1 MKKRKAAT
9 DPPPPPPFSQEE
21 VIAAALAGDV
31 EQLRAYMDAPS
42 ARRSKRGRWLDAA
55 HSGGCCG
62 LRPLDAAVLSN
73 SPAAIKLLAEHV
85 DVSTPKASGL
95 KQAELRLTFQNV
107 PTAQGHT
114 VRARL
119 LPAAL
124 LRCI

>member
-85 DVSTPKASGL
+85 MSASQRHLVSSKPSCGSHSKMCQRPRGT
-95 KQAELRLTFQNV
+95 R
-107 PTAQGHT
+107 
-114 VRARL
+114 
-119 LPAAL
+119 
-124 LRCI
+124 